1 MNAISQVEK
10 PRVQFR
16 FGGNKSDCGELS
28 VGPAKVNV
36 PLRRE
41 RHSGTGQN
49 STGP

>member
-16 FGGNKSDCGELS
+16 FGGNKLDCGK
-28 VGPAKVNV
+28 VWVRPAKVNV
-36 PLRRE
+36 PLHRE